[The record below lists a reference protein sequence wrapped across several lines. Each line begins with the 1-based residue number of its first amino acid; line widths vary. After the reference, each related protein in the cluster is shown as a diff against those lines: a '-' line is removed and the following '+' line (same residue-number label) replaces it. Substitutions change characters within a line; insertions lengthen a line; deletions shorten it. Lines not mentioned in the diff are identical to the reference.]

1 MANNIEISRRVLLE
15 LRDALRYGVCYD
27 SVSTEVKQW
36 QDLRIGNYLSGR
48 TFQHD
53 WRKVIGLCIA
63 LTFVSTY
70 TITLLKSTIG
80 LRSKKH
86 GREPP
91 IAPYWIPFLGNLL
104 PLIWDPFTHCDETI
118 KRYGYSTPVRLR
130 LGPFKM
136 YLVSGADH
144 YMTLFS
150 NKASRCM
157 NTKGAV
163 LLALENMFGTPS
175 NVIPFYA
182 ADKSGVNSTPLPGSG
197 VQPEHRITYLQ
208 VKAAHKHLSG
218 TGLAQMT
225 GSFLNILERR
235 FSEAQVG
242 PEWVDQP
249 DLYAFLQNEVFRA
262 AVEALCGPHLLLQSP
277 TFVEDFWQF
286 VTDVPTLIKGLPRWM
301 SPGPYRNRQRLLDA
315 VKKWH
320 RYASE
325 HSDFSRIGI
334 NDPEWEPYFGSK
346 LIRARQEYSSK
357 MFFMNKDALA
367 AEDLGLIFATN
378 TNAIPSL
385 SWFIYEICRD
395 PALMARVHRE
405 IDACRESSAESNK
418 PVLDTNALYNQP
430 LLQSIYAETLRLRVA
445 LIVTRTPEQEEFNVG
460 QWTFPPKR
468 VIALSSRTG
477 AMNPNVW
484 NAGTPEDPHP
494 LDKFWADR
502 FLIYPND
509 PMSGPL
515 RKDQTDI
522 KNDYMSKC
530 ISETKPAET
539 GPRFSMEGVEGG
551 WIPYGGGQR
560 MCPGRHFAKQ
570 EIIGS
575 LATLLAHFEIKL
587 KEPKDGIEPECD
599 MRYFPFG
606 GLPPTKDIPFSLRR
620 RQL

>member
-1 MANNIEISRRVLLE
+1 
-15 LRDALRYGVCYD
+15 
-27 SVSTEVKQW
+27 
-36 QDLRIGNYLSGR
+36 
-48 TFQHD
+48 
-53 WRKVIGLCIA
+53 
-63 LTFVSTY
+63 
-70 TITLLKSTIG
+70 
-80 LRSKKH
+80 
-86 GREPP
+86 
-91 IAPYWIPFLGNLL
+91 
-104 PLIWDPFTHCDETI
+104 
-118 KRYGYSTPVRLR
+118 
-130 LGPFKM
+130 M
-136 YLVSGADH
+136 YLVSGANH
-144 YMTLFS
+144 YMMLFN
-150 NKASRCM
+150 NKASRCT

-175 NVIPFYA
+175 DVIPFYA
-182 ADKSGVNSTPLPGSG
+182 ADNSGVNSTPLPGSR

-225 GSFLNILERR
+225 EFFLNVLKRR
-235 FSEAQVG
+235 FSELQVRS
-242 PEWVDQP
+242 EWVDLP
-249 DLYAFLQNEVFRA
+249 DLYSFLQDEVFRA
-262 AVEALCGPHLLLQSP
+262 AVESLCGPHLLSQSP

-301 SPGPYRNRQRLLDA
+301 SPAPYRTRQRLLDA

-320 RYASE
+320 QYASE
-325 HSDFSRIGI
+325 HSNFSKTGP

-346 LIRARQEYSSK
+346 LVRARQEYSSK
-357 MFFMNKDALA
+357 MPWMNKDALA

-385 SWFIYEICRD
+385 TWFIYEICRD
-395 PALMARVHRE
+395 PALLSRVQKE
-405 IDACRESSAESNK
+405 IEACRNTSPASNQ
-418 PVLDTNALYNQP
+418 PSLDINRLCSQP

-445 LIVTRTPEQEEFNVG
+445 LMVTRTPEQEEFKVG
-460 QWTFPPKR
+460 EWTFPPGR
-468 VIALSSRTG
+468 VIVLSSRSG

-494 LDKFWADR
+494 LDAFWADR

-515 RKDQTDI
+515 RKDPMNI
-522 KNDYMSKC
+522 KNHRLSRLT
-530 ISETKPAET
+530 SEEKLAET
-539 GPRFSMEGVEGG
+539 GPSFSMEGVAGG

-570 EIIGS
+570 EIIGT
-575 LATLLAHFEIKL
+575 LATLVEHFEIKL

-606 GLPPTKDIPFSLRR
+606 GLPPTKQIPFSLRR
-620 RQL
+620 RQP